1 MKPPYTITSE
11 IISLVASIS
20 EKTGRINAAHL
31 QKPPTELRK
40 KNRIKTIQSSLAI
53 EGNTLSL
60 DQVTAIL
67 EDKRV
72 LAPAKDILEVKNAI
86 QVYDKLLSYF
96 PFSLDSI
103 CKAHGLL
110 MKGLIPDAG
119 KLRTKNVGI
128 ATGKKVTHIA
138 PKAAMLK
145 GLMKD
150 LLKYIEKDKDIMLI
164 KSCVF
169 HYEFEFIHPFMDG
182 NGRMGRLWQTI
193 LLKQHSSIFE
203 FLPVESI
210 IKRKQKQYYQALSS
224 SDKQGNSTSFIV
236 FMLEVIDEALEEIL
250 SSQNI
255 SVTPDKRIEIFK
267 EHIGK
272 ESFTRQTYLNYFKE
286 LSTATASRDLKQA
299 ANNKLILKK
308 GDKSLTEYRFK
319 K

>member
-1 MKPPYTITSE
+1 MKPPYIITPE
-11 IISLVASIS
+11 IITLVANIS
-20 EKTGRINAAHL
+20 EKTGRINAVHL

-67 EDKRV
+67 GDKRIK
-72 LAPAKDILEVKNAI
+72 APAKDILEVKNAI
-86 QVYDKLLSYF
+86 EVYDKLQNYS
-96 PFSLDSI
+96 PFSLNDI
-103 CKAHGLL
+103 CKAHRLL
-110 MKGLIPDAG
+110 MKGLISDSG

-128 ATGKKVTHIA
+128 AAGKKVTHVA
-138 PKAAMLK
+138 PKADMVK
-145 GLMKD
+145 GLMTD
-150 LLKYIEKDKDIMLI
+150 LLEYVKKDNELMLI

-182 NGRMGRLWQTI
+182 NGRMGRLWQT
-193 LLKQHSSIFE
+193 LLLSQHSSIFE

-210 IKRKQKQYYQALSS
+210 IKKKQKQYYQALSS
-224 SDKQGNSTSFIV
+224 SDRQGNSTV
-236 FMLEVIDEALEEIL
+236 FMTFMLGVLDEALEELL

-255 SVTPDKRIEIFK
+255 SVAPGKRIEIFQ

-272 ESFTRQTYLNYFKE
+272 KNFTRQTYLNYFKE

-299 ANNKLILKK
+299 VEKNLLLKK
-308 GDKSLTEYRFK
+308 GDKSLTEYKFK
-319 K
+319 Q

>member
-1 MKPPYTITSE
+1 MKPPYTITPE
-11 IISLVASIS
+11 IIKLVASIS
-20 EKTGRINAAHL
+20 EKTGRIKAAHL
-31 QKPPTELRK
+31 QKSPTELRK

-67 EDKRV
+67 ENKRI

-86 QVYDKLLSYF
+86 QVYNKLLSF
-96 PFSLDSI
+96 SPFSLTDI
-103 CKAHGLL
+103 CKAHRLL
-110 MKGLIPDAG
+110 MSGLIPDAG
-119 KLRTKNVGI
+119 KLRTQNVGI
-128 ATGKKVTHIA
+128 AKGKKVTHIG
-138 PKAAMLK
+138 PKPVMIK

-150 LLKYIEKDKDIMLI
+150 LLEYIKNDNELMLI

-193 LLKQHSSIFE
+193 LLTNYSKVFE

-210 IKRKQKQYYQALSS
+210 IKEKQKYYYLALSS
-224 SDKQGNSTSFIV
+224 SDKQGNSTPFIV
-236 FMLEVIDEALEEIL
+236 FMLEVIDEALKVIL

-255 SVTPDKRIEIFK
+255 SIPPNMRIEIFK
-267 EHIGK
+267 EYIGK
-272 ESFTRQTYLNYFKE
+272 ESFTRQVYLNYFKE
-286 LSTATASRDLKQA
+286 VSTATASRDLKQA
-299 ANNKLILKK
+299 VDNKLLSKR
-308 GDKSLTEYRFK
+308 GDKSLTTYLFK